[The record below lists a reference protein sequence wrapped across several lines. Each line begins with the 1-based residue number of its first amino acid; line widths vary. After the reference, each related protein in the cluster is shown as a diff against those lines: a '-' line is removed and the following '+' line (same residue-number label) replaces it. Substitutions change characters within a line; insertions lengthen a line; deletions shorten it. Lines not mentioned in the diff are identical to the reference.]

1 MSRRTRNIVIGML
14 VATAV
19 AVAAVGGSAWYL
31 LYAPLFSTGR
41 TVYVCIDRDDDV
53 DSVFAKIGHAAPP
66 AHFVGLRWLAR
77 YRDYAANIRTGR
89 YAIGDGENAY
99 TVMSRLQRGHQSPTR
114 LTIGSVRTMDRIA
127 GRAARQLMIDS
138 VEIATLMFDTAYQRT
153 LGFDAATMPCLFI
166 PNTYEVYWNIS
177 ADGFLRRMKQEHDSF
192 WNDSRRSRAKALGL
206 TPEQVATLASIVDE
220 ETASNAE
227 KPVVA
232 GLYLNRLRIG
242 MPLQADPT
250 VKYVLLQQQRR
261 DGGDSA
267 ATVRRILNSD
277 LAIPSP
283 YNTYLNAGLPPGPI
297 RVPSIAGID
306 AVLNADRSNHY
317 LYMCAK
323 EDFSGTHNFAATYA
337 EHLRNARRYQA
348 ALNRRNIRR

>member
-1 MSRRTRNIVIGML
+1 MNRKMRNIVIGML
-14 VATAV
+14 IAAAAAV
-19 AVAAVGGSAWYL
+19 AIAGGSAWYL
-31 LYAPLFSTGR
+31 LYAPLFSTEH
-41 TVYVCIDRDDDV
+41 TVYVCIDRDDDI
-53 DSVFAKIGHAAPP
+53 DSVFNKIRRAAPP
-66 AHFVGLRWLAR
+66 RHFAGLRLLAS

-89 YAIGDGENAY
+89 YAIGDGESAY
-99 TVMSRLQRGHQSPTR
+99 QVLSRLQRGYQSPTR
-114 LTIGSVRTMDRIA
+114 LTIGSVRTVDRIA

-138 VEIATLMFDTAYQRT
+138 VEIATLLFDTAYQRT
-153 LGFDAATMPCLFI
+153 LGLDAATLPCLFV

-206 TPEQVATLASIVDE
+206 TPVEVTTLASIVDE
-220 ETASNAE
+220 ETAADGE

-250 VKYVLLQQQRR
+250 VKFILLQQRR
-261 DGGDSA
+261 AAGDSA
-267 ATVRRILNSD
+267 ATVRRILERD
-277 LAIPSP
+277 LTIPSP

-297 RVPSIAGID
+297 RVPSVAGID
-306 AVLNADRSNHY
+306 AVLNADKNNY

-348 ALNRRNIRR
+348 ALNRRDIRR